1 MLFFNLLML
10 FGCIFRSLAPEES
23 SGLCCS
29 TLTPLTVQGVTHVA
43 SSAVLSS
50 LPQ

>member
-10 FGCIFRSLAPEES
+10 FGCIFRYLAPEEN

-29 TLTPLTVQGVTHVA
+29 TLTPLTVQGVTHGA
-43 SSAVLSS
+43 SNAILTAFT
-50 LPQ
+50 L

>member
-10 FGCIFRSLAPEES
+10 FACIFRHLAPEEN

-29 TLTPLTVQGVTHVA
+29 TLTPLTVQGVTHGISNA
-43 SSAVLSS
+43 ILTALT
-50 LPQ
+50 P

>member
-10 FGCIFRSLAPEES
+10 FGCIFRYLAPEGN

-29 TLTPLTVQGVTHVA
+29 TLTPLTVQGVTRVA
-43 SSAVLSS
+43 SMQFHLVFLS
-50 LPQ
+50 